1 MHVPMIPLTSDTDEI
16 VLFAEIQFDGCEIKQ
31 KGTILKKQRLI
42 PSVPYGSPILVMDVK
57 GLQNDIIN
65 PTILKRSKMRGVTTW
80 LMTCVRNTDD
90 LFDAFNS
97 DADKI
102 LMPYHKVESEDN
114 LHDILSVSD
123 SAIPTI
129 FVSEGIAQC
138 IDGTSS
144 VKEIVD
150 YLREIGYTDIAV
162 IDTDGS
168 LSFDDWK
175 RISSYGRIIP
185 YSERFHSSVFEYLN
199 MPDDLY
205 LITPDP

>member
-57 GLQNDIIN
+57 GLQNDTIN
-65 PTILKRSKMRGVTTW
+65 PTILKR
-80 LMTCVRNTDD
+80 
-90 LFDAFNS
+90 S

-150 YLREIGYTDIAV
+150 YLSEIGYTDIAV